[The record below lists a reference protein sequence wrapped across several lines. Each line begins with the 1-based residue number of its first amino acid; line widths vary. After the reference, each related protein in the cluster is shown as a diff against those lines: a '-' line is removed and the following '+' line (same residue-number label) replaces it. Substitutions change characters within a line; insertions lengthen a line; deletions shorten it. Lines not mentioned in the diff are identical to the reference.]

1 MERKRLFNPEGNDS
15 LESRE
20 IIGGNPTNIFN
31 LNNVKYKWANGM
43 YRRMM
48 ENFWIPEKVDLSSDN
63 LKELDPNELNAYKG
77 ILSFLIFLDSE
88 QTLNLPNFS
97 DYITAP
103 EINLI
108 LAIQT
113 YQEAI
118 HSQSYQYIVET
129 LVPKSDRDA
138 IYEFWRTDN
147 VLLERISYIASMY
160 QSFID
165 KPSTKNF
172 NKAIIANYLLEGLYF
187 YNGFTFFYN
196 LASRGKVVGTS
207 EVIRYINRDEL
218 THVVLFQNLIR
229 DLNLTDA
236 EDVDWIF
243 KMFEVAVEQEIKWST
258 HIIGDRVLG
267 ISKESTEQ
275 YTKYL
280 ANRRLRNIKMP
291 EVLYPEVT
299 ENPYRHL
306 EKMAD
311 TIGKGDVKSNVFE
324 STVTSYNQSSAI
336 KGWDKI

>member
-1 MERKRLFNPEGNDS
+1 MERKKLFNPKGDDS
-15 LESRE
+15 LDARQL
-20 IIGGNPTNIFN
+20 IGGNPTNIFN

-63 LKELDPNELNAYKG
+63 LNDLDDNELNAYKG

-88 QTLNLPNFS
+88 QTENLPNIS
-97 DYITAP
+97 EYITAP
-103 EINLI
+103 EVNLV

-138 IYEFWRTDN
+138 VYEYWRTDN
-147 VLLERISYIASMY
+147 VLFERISYIAGMY
-160 QSFID
+160 QDFID
-165 KPSTKNF
+165 KPTKKNF
-172 NKAIIANYLLEGLYF
+172 LRTVIANYLLEGLYF

-218 THVVLFQNLIR
+218 THVVLFQNMIR
-229 DLNLTDA
+229 DLEITNK
-236 EDVDWIF
+236 EVDWIYE
-243 KMFEVAVEQEIKWST
+243 MFDVAVQQEIKWST
-258 HIIGDRVLG
+258 HILGDRILG
-267 ISKESTEQ
+267 ISKTSTEA

-291 EVLYPEVT
+291 EVLFPEET

-324 STVTSYNQSSAI
+324 STVTSYNQASAL